1 VRATQDNLA
10 IQPLRRA
17 DRALLTAPQL
27 TGAGAQR
34 RGARPRGALRARPD
48 LHLALFRGASNQSRI
63 YSVMA
68 LSNQSG
74 QLSERYGYTPYG
86 KRRVVSPGGVTL
98 AASAVGNQVGFT
110 GRYHDGETGQT
121 YFRARYLDT
130 ELGRFVGR
138 DPLRYVDGQSLYRAY
153 LVPYRL
159 DPSGRATAS
168 SCDYEVS
175 ETEVTTTDGEQ
186 DVGSRTYFRDCR
198 TTLEKS
204 LYFELSLGP
213 LKLKIGTSKAEAAVE
228 RTKPVTSPPAPVKY
242 VETDIKVYRTKY
254 TCGCE
259 CQTGRPVGCVAG
271 NRELVSRDRQR
282 VHDPEMLAA
291 AGRSNREAEFEANTQ
306 PCSSPVF

>member
-48 LHLALFRGASNQSRI
+48 LHLALFRGASNQNRI

-74 QLSERYGYTPYG
+74 QLAERYGYTPYG
-86 KRRVVSPGGVTL
+86 KRRVVSPGGATL

-110 GRYHDGETGQT
+110 GRYHDAETGLT

-138 DPLRYVDGQSLYRAY
+138 DPIAFGDFGLR
-153 LVPYRL
+153 
-159 DPSGRATAS
+159 GRAKIHGGLYSYADNSPSTRVDPAGLKAS
-168 SCDYEVS
+168 CLADVEARCRAGCARACVPEACFQLCFSVAKSFCRISDCQQKAAQFYADCLGLGG
-175 ETEVTTTDGEQ
+175 VTPEDCAKAMASFYIRCLAGE
-186 DVGSRTYFRDCR
+186 G
-198 TTLEKS
+198 
-204 LYFELSLGP
+204 
-213 LKLKIGTSKAEAAVE
+213 
-228 RTKPVTSPPAPVKY
+228 
-242 VETDIKVYRTKY
+242 
-254 TCGCE
+254 
-259 CQTGRPVGCVAG
+259 
-271 NRELVSRDRQR
+271 
-282 VHDPEMLAA
+282 
-291 AGRSNREAEFEANTQ
+291 AN
-306 PCSSPVF
+306 